1 MAKRK
6 HISEC
11 GEASPAPLPICP
23 EKSLCSCP
31 CLDLLHPVHWYF
43 LDTWKGQEC
52 TFQPGESGGCCWV
65 SLSSHSPH
73 PSLKALKP
81 FQFSSFTPPLPISP
95 SHSSPLFQDKDLS
108 RVYKPHLSQS
118 CLPPPSHTYSEAKVC
133 PPTQGPLPMLLPSS
147 AWMTVVPLHL
157 ANSGVLS

>member
-1 MAKRK
+1 MVRPLLLL
-6 HISEC
+6 
-11 GEASPAPLPICP
+11 SPSAQKNHSVPVPALT
-23 EKSLCSCP
+23 CSI
-31 CLDLLHPVHWYF
+31 LYTDIFWM
-43 LDTWKGQEC
+43 
-52 TFQPGESGGCCWV
+52 PGKARHA
-65 SLSSHSPH
+65 LSSQGRLAGAAESPYLATPPT

-95 SHSSPLFQDKDLS
+95 NHSSPLFQDKDLS

-118 CLPPPSHTYSEAKVC
+118 CLPPPSYTYSEAKVC

-147 AWMTVVPLHL
+147 AWMTVAPLHV